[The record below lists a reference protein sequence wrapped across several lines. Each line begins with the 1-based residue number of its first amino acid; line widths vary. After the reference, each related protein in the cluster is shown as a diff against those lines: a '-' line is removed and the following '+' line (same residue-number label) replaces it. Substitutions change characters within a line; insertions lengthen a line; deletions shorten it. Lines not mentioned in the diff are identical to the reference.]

1 RLVRSR
7 DVEFEEDQTLKDV
20 EKAKKEIISQHNDD
34 PIDLDPVPPK
44 HLDSQFEDGIQN
56 DEEQGTDDVDAQ
68 EQPNLD
74 EDTEELTSRPR
85 YKARLVVKGFSQKR
99 GIDFNEIFSSVVKMG
114 SIRVVL
120 GLAASL
126 DLKRFGDDD
135 FIILLLYVDDML
147 IVSKN
152 IERIAQLKR
161 DLSKSFAMKDLG
173 PAKQILGIRIFR
185 DRGAK
190 KLHISQE
197 QYIEK
202 VLRRFNMDKAKVV
215 SSPLTSNFKLT
226 DKDCLSYKK
235 NIEKMNRVP
244 YASAIGSLMYAM
256 VCTRPDLAHAVGVV
270 SRFLS
275 NPGKKHWEAVKW
287 IFRYLRG
294 TSKLGI
300 TFGNG
305 KPTLVGYTDSDLAGN
320 KDNMKSTSGYLMT
333 FAGGAVSW
341 QSRLQKCVALST
353 TEAEYVAAVTPPKMR
368 VAAEYCTGALLHNTT
383 APVIEERPLNV
394 VCKNNLVDFL
404 EIYNMFV
411 PILHHGEKL

>member
-1 RLVRSR
+1 MDGAGLW
-7 DVEFEEDQTLKDV
+7 DPWEAPFYQL
-20 EKAKKEIISQHNDD
+20 IS
-34 PIDLDPVPPK
+34 
-44 HLDSQFEDGIQN
+44 
-56 DEEQGTDDVDAQ
+56 
-68 EQPNLD
+68 
-74 EDTEELTSRPR
+74 TSR
-85 YKARLVVKGFSQKR
+85 RLTLYMAFSMVIGHVGLVLGSGILWYLIAEVQSETKR
-99 GIDFNEIFSSVVKMG
+99 VLFDEIFSSVVKME

-126 DLKRFGDDD
+126 DLEVEQMDVKTAFFHGDLDKEIYMEQLEGFQVKGKEDYMCRLQKSLYGLKQALRQWFDDDD

-147 IVSKN
+147 IVGKN
-152 IERIAQLKR
+152 IERIAQLKQ

-197 QYIEK
+197 QYIK
-202 VLRRFNMDKAKVV
+202 
-215 SSPLTSNFKLT
+215 
-226 DKDCLSYKK
+226 KDCPSSKK
-235 NIEKMNRVP
+235 NIEKMDRVP
-244 YASAIGSLMYAM
+244 YASAVGSLMYAM

-305 KPTLVGYTDSDLAGN
+305 KPMLVGYTDSDLAGN
-320 KDNMKSTSGYLMT
+320 KDNMKYTSEYLIT
-333 FAGGAVSW
+333 FAGGAVLW

-353 TEAEYVAAVTPPKMR
+353 TEAKYVAAMK
-368 VAAEYCTGALLHNTT
+368 ACKELLWLKRFLQEFGFKQQRYVVLCDNQKDD
-383 APVIEERPLNV
+383 IEGWMFELNKV
-394 VCKNNLVDFL
+394 HTDDKSSDMLTEGL
-404 EIYNMFV
+404 
-411 PILHHGEKL
+411 